1 MEYYGANSAMQRI
14 DPVSDWNLQ
23 PESSLEEAM
32 RQMSMQSHDMLQRGS
47 GPYPER
53 PGESDCAYYM
63 RNGVCGFG
71 MNCRF
76 NHPPNINL
84 GAPAARNKGEEYPE
98 RPGQPECQ
106 YFLKTGSCKF
116 GATCK
121 YHHPRYKVG
130 MENQV
135 ALNVLGYPLNPNE
148 KECSFYVRTGQ
159 CKYGTSC
166 KFHHPQPL
174 GASVT
179 IPGSP
184 FYPSVPALPIPG
196 PQPYAGGLPAWQI
209 SRTPIMSSSYL
220 QGPSG
225 YVPLMLSQGMVS
237 VPGWSSYPVE
247 QGTITSSDGLHPG
260 SGTGLFYGPRH
271 QMDSMNTSMP
281 GIFSSYSSRPV
292 ATWFPSI
299 STQAEH
305 VFPER
310 PGQPECQFY
319 MRTGS
324 CRFGSTCKYHHPRD
338 RHLLTNCA
346 LNPMGLPSRPGV
358 PTCSYYAQRGICK
371 YGPTCKYDHPLG
383 TLSYSPSASS
393 LTDMPVAP
401 YPVGFSSATLAPSSS
416 SSDLRPEAAAG
427 SSKEPISTSQ
437 AAPLSSTGEVLG
449 SGAPVTTLSSSAGST
464 FSGIDQK

>member
-1 MEYYGANSAMQRI
+1 
-14 DPVSDWNLQ
+14 
-23 PESSLEEAM
+23 M
-32 RQMSMQSHDMLQRGS
+32 RQMSMQSHDTLQRGS

-53 PGESDCAYYM
+53 PGQSDCPFYM
-63 RNGVCGFG
+63 RNRVCGFG

-76 NHPPNINL
+76 NHPPNTNL
-84 GAPAARNKGEEYPE
+84 GALAVKNKGEEYPE

-106 YFLKTGSCKF
+106 FFLKTGSCKF

-130 MENQV
+130 TENQV
-135 ALNVLGYPLNPNE
+135 AVNVLGYPLNPTE
-148 KECSFYVRTGQ
+148 KECSHFVRTGQ
-159 CKYGTSC
+159 CKYGTNC
-166 KFHHPQPL
+166 KFHHPQPV

-184 FYPSVPALPIPG
+184 FYPSVPALSMPSPQQYAGLSQWPIP
-196 PQPYAGGLPAWQI
+196 
-209 SRTPIMSSSYL
+209 RTPIMSNPYL

-225 YVPLMLSQGMVS
+225 YVPLMLSQGMLP

-247 QGTITSSDGLHPG
+247 SGTITSPDGLHLG

-271 QMDSMNTSMP
+271 QMDSMSPSSSGM
-281 GIFSSYSSRPV
+281 FSPYSSRPA
-292 ATWFPSI
+292 ATWFPSN
-299 STQAEH
+299 SAQAEH

-310 PGQPECQFY
+310 PGQTECQFY

-338 RHLLTNCA
+338 RHASTSCA
-346 LNPMGLPSRPGV
+346 LNPVGLPSRPGV
-358 PTCSYYAQRGICK
+358 PICSFYAHRGYCK
-371 YGPTCKYDHPLG
+371 YGPTCKFDHPLG

-401 YPVGFSSATLAPSSS
+401 YPLSSSSATLAPSSS
-416 SSDLRPEAAAG
+416 SSDLRPEAAIG
-427 SSKEPISTSQ
+427 SSKETISTSQ
-437 AAPLSSTGEVLG
+437 AAPLSSTGDVLG
-449 SGAPVTTLSSSAGST
+449 SGAPVTTSSSLAGST